1 MREQGEKLLKSYT
14 MVILWFCLNHHLFFQ
29 SLLDLEYV
37 IKDRSFLESLFDTEF
52 QETLP
57 ATCFFYKGRL

>member
-1 MREQGEKLLKSYT
+1 
-14 MVILWFCLNHHLFFQ
+14 MVLFESSFIFQ